1 MPSPYPS
8 LLGQANN
15 PRRLVQINDG
25 SNMDSSAC
33 PYQAVLE
40 GILGRVPSDRLL
52 PSLWGLRVSRYPRG
66 YAATPPLSGR
76 NYPCTQRKLSQ
87 ITWPSA
93 VSPPQLYQVVVSDE
107 GKLTRLRPPHKD
119 E

>member
-40 GILGRVPSDRLL
+40 GILGRIPGYPRL
-52 PSLWGLRVSRYPRG
+52 PSLWGLRISRYPRG
-66 YAATPPLSGR
+66 YASTLHLSGR
-76 NYPCTQRKLSQ
+76 NYTCTQSKLSK
-87 ITWPSA
+87 IMWIFA
-93 VSPPQLYQVVVSDE
+93 VYPPQLWAVVSDE
-107 GKLTRLRPPHKD
+107 RIALQWVC
-119 E
+119 